1 MNATSPSSQGLVSPS
16 PVAPSPGANRRRT
29 RLLLLVVVPAL
40 ALLGIG
46 AIYMLGGRYVETD
59 NAYVK
64 ADKVPISTEVLGR
77 VAKVYVV
84 ENEQVKSGQ
93 LMFELDPESFQ
104 VAVAK
109 AEAELAKVRTDL
121 VALQTSYRGQ
131 QAEIDVARTRH
142 AYALKEEHRQADLVA
157 KHFTSTANYDD
168 ARQLTIQTA
177 QQQVALEE
185 GLKKIEASLN
195 GDVNLPVEQQ
205 PAYQEAAAG
214 LAKAKLDLART
225 KIYAP
230 ANGIA
235 SQLPKPGQYSLV
247 GMTAMMLVETD
258 SPWIEANF
266 TETELTHV
274 QPGQRVDISVDSY
287 PDARWHGVVQSLSP
301 ATGSEFSV
309 IPAQNATGNWVKIAQ
324 RVAVR
329 IKLDEV
335 TDQPVLRAGLSAIAE
350 IDTGHKRSL
359 LGWSF

>member
-1 MNATSPSSQGLVSPS
+1 
-16 PVAPSPGANRRRT
+16 
-29 RLLLLVVVPAL
+29 
-40 ALLGIG
+40 
-46 AIYMLGGRYVETD
+46 VETD

-77 VAKVYVV
+77 VAKVFV
-84 ENEQVKSGQ
+84 EENQQVLAGQ
-93 LMFELDPESFQ
+93 PLFELDQESFR

-131 QAEIDVARTRH
+131 QAEIAVARTRH
-142 AYALKEEHRQADLVA
+142 AYALKEEHRQADLVTR
-157 KHFTSTANYDD
+157 HFTSTANYDD

-185 GLKKIEASLN
+185 GLKKIEASLS
-195 GDVNLPVEQQ
+195 GDVNLPVDQQ
-205 PAYQEAAAG
+205 PAYQEAAAE
-214 LAKAKLDLART
+214 LAKARLDLART
-225 KIYAP
+225 TIYAP

-235 SQLPKPGQYSLV
+235 SQLPKPGQYNLV

-258 SPWIEANF
+258 TPWVEANF

-274 QPGQRVDISVDSY
+274 QPGQKVDISVDTY
-287 PDARWHGVVQSLSP
+287 PDAHWTGVVESLSP

-329 IKLDEV
+329 IKLDSGADLP
-335 TDQPVLRAGLSAIAE
+335 TLRAGLSATAE
-350 IDTGHKRSL
+350 IDTGHQRTLPGLS
-359 LGWSF
+359 GRG

>member
-1 MNATSPSSQGLVSPS
+1 MTHDSPSSPR
-16 PVAPSPGANRRRT
+16 PAANRRRT

-40 ALLGIG
+40 VLLGAG
-46 AIYMLGGRYVETD
+46 AIYLQGGRYVETD

-77 VAKVYVV
+77 VAKVFVD
-84 ENEQVKSGQ
+84 ENQQVKAGQ
-93 LMFELDPESFQ
+93 PLFELDPESFR
-104 VAVAK
+104 VAVTK

-131 QAEIDVARTRH
+131 QAEIAVARTRH
-142 AYALKEEHRQADLVA
+142 AYAVKEEHRQADLVA

-185 GLKKIEASLN
+185 GLKKIEASLS

-205 PAYQEAAAG
+205 PAYREAAAG
-214 LAKAKLDLART
+214 LAKARLDLART
-225 KIYAP
+225 TVYAP
-230 ANGIA
+230 ANGVA
-235 SQLPKPGQYSLV
+235 SQLPKPGQYMIA

-258 SPWIEANF
+258 TPWVEANF

-274 QPGQRVDISVDSY
+274 QPGQRVDISVDTY
-287 PDARWHGVVQSLSP
+287 PDAHWTGVVESLSP

-329 IKLDEV
+329 IKLD
-335 TDQPVLRAGLSAIAE
+335 TGADLPTLRAGLSAIAE
-350 IDTGHKRSL
+350 IDTGHQRSL
-359 LGWSF
+359 PGWSSRG

>member
-1 MNATSPSSQGLVSPS
+1 MTTDSPSSPR
-16 PVAPSPGANRRRT
+16 PKMNRRRT

-40 ALLGIG
+40 ALLGVG
-46 AIYMLGGRYVETD
+46 AVYLQGGRYIETD

-77 VAKVYVV
+77 VAKVFVD
-84 ENEQVKSGQ
+84 ENQQVKAGQ
-93 LMFELDPESFQ
+93 PIFELDPESFQ
-104 VAVAK
+104 VAVTK
-109 AEAELAKVRTDL
+109 AEAELAKARTDL

-131 QAEIDVARTRH
+131 QAEIAVARTRN
-142 AYALKEEHRQADLVA
+142 AYALKEERRQADLVA

-185 GLKKIEASLN
+185 GLKKIEASLS

-205 PAYQEAAAG
+205 PAYREAAAV

-225 KIYAP
+225 TIYAP

-235 SQLPKPGQYSLV
+235 SQLPKPGQYMLV

-258 SPWIEANF
+258 SPWVEANF

-274 QPGQRVDISVDSY
+274 QPGQTVDISVDTY
-287 PDARWHGVVQSLSP
+287 PDAHWSGVVESLSP

-329 IKLDEV
+329 IRLQEGA
-335 TDQPVLRAGLSAIAE
+335 DQPLLRAGLSAIAE

-359 LGWSF
+359 LGWSFRG

>member
-1 MNATSPSSQGLVSPS
+1 MTHDSPSSPR
-16 PVAPSPGANRRRT
+16 PAANRRRT

-40 ALLGIG
+40 VLLGAG
-46 AIYMLGGRYVETD
+46 AIYLQGGRYVETD

-77 VAKVYVV
+77 VAKVFVD
-84 ENEQVKSGQ
+84 ENQQVKAGQ
-93 LMFELDPESFQ
+93 PLFELDPESFR
-104 VAVAK
+104 VAVTK

-131 QAEIDVARTRH
+131 QAEIAVARTRH
-142 AYALKEEHRQADLVA
+142 AYAVKEEHRQADLVA

-185 GLKKIEASLN
+185 GLKKIEASLS

-205 PAYQEAAAG
+205 PAYREAAAG

-225 KIYAP
+225 TVYAP
-230 ANGIA
+230 ANGVA
-235 SQLPKPGQYSLV
+235 SQLPKPGQYMIA

-258 SPWIEANF
+258 TPWVEANF

-274 QPGQRVDISVDSY
+274 QPGQRVDISVDTY
-287 PDARWHGVVQSLSP
+287 PDAHWTGVVESLSP

-329 IKLDEV
+329 IKLEDGADLP
-335 TDQPVLRAGLSAIAE
+335 TLRAGLSATAE
-350 IDTGHKRSL
+350 IDTGHQRTLPGLS
-359 LGWSF
+359 GRG

>member
-1 MNATSPSSQGLVSPS
+1 MTTEPTST
-16 PVAPSPGANRRRT
+16 PVVAFDRRRT
-29 RLLLLVVVPAL
+29 RRLLLVVVPLVAL
-40 ALLGIG
+40 FGCGIL
-46 AIYMLGGRYVETD
+46 YMLGGRYVETD

-77 VAKVYVV
+77 VAKVMVK
-84 ENEQVKSGQ
+84 ENAQVRAGD
-93 LMFELDPESFQ
+93 LMFELDPASFQ
-104 VAVAK
+104 LAVGK

-131 QAEIDVARTRH
+131 QAEIAVARTRH
-142 AYALKEEHRQADLVA
+142 QYALKEERRQADLVA

-177 QQQVALEE
+177 QQQLALEE
-185 GLKKIEASLN
+185 GLKQIEASLN
-195 GDVNLPVEQQ
+195 GDVNLPVSQQ
-205 PAYQEAAAG
+205 PAYMEAAAE

-230 ANGIA
+230 VNGIV

-258 SPWIEANF
+258 APWIEANF
-266 TETELTHV
+266 TETDLTHV
-274 QPGQRVDISVDSY
+274 KPGQQVSISVDTY
-287 PDARWHGVVQSLSP
+287 PDAHWTGVVESLSP

-309 IPAQNATGNWVKIAQ
+309 IPAQNATGNWVKITQ

-329 IKLDEV
+329 IRLDDASAE
-335 TDQPVLRAGLSAIAE
+335 PVLRAGLSAVAE
-350 IDTGHKRSL
+350 IDTAQQRSL
-359 LGWSF
+359 LGWSL

>member
-1 MNATSPSSQGLVSPS
+1 MTTDSPSSRP
-16 PVAPSPGANRRRT
+16 AANRRRT
-29 RLLLLVVVPAL
+29 RVLLLVVVPAL
-40 ALLGIG
+40 ALLGVG
-46 AIYMLGGRYVETD
+46 AVYLQGGRYIETD

-77 VAKVYVV
+77 VAKVFVA
-84 ENEQVKSGQ
+84 ENQQVKAGQ
-93 LMFELDPESFQ
+93 PIFELDPESFQ
-104 VAVAK
+104 VAVTK
-109 AEAELAKVRTDL
+109 AEAELAKARTDL

-131 QAEIDVARTRH
+131 QAEIAVARTRN
-142 AYALKEEHRQADLVA
+142 AYALKEERRQADLVA

-185 GLKKIEASLN
+185 GLKKIEASLS

-205 PAYQEAAAG
+205 PAYREAAAV

-225 KIYAP
+225 TIYAP

-235 SQLPKPGQYSLV
+235 SQLPKPGQYMLV

-258 SPWIEANF
+258 SPWVEANF

-274 QPGQRVDISVDSY
+274 QPGQRVDISVDTY
-287 PDARWHGVVQSLSP
+287 PDAHWTGVVESLSP

-329 IKLDEV
+329 IRLQEG
-335 TDQPVLRAGLSAIAE
+335 TDQPLLRAGLSAIAE

-359 LGWSF
+359 LGWSFRG

>member
-1 MNATSPSSQGLVSPS
+1 MTHDSPSSPR
-16 PVAPSPGANRRRT
+16 PAANRRRT

-40 ALLGIG
+40 VLLGAG
-46 AIYMLGGRYVETD
+46 AIYLQGGRYVETD

-77 VAKVYVV
+77 VAKVFVD
-84 ENEQVKSGQ
+84 ENQQVKAGQ
-93 LMFELDPESFQ
+93 PLFELDPESFR
-104 VAVAK
+104 VAVTK

-131 QAEIDVARTRH
+131 QAEIAVARTRH
-142 AYALKEEHRQADLVA
+142 AYAVKEEHRQADLVA

-185 GLKKIEASLN
+185 GLKKIEASLS

-205 PAYQEAAAG
+205 PAYREAAAG
-214 LAKAKLDLART
+214 LAKARLDLART
-225 KIYAP
+225 TVYAP
-230 ANGIA
+230 ANGVA
-235 SQLPKPGQYSLV
+235 SQLPKPGQYMMA

-258 SPWIEANF
+258 TPWVEANF

-274 QPGQRVDISVDSY
+274 QPGQRVDISVDTY
-287 PDARWHGVVQSLSP
+287 PDAHWTGVVESLSP

-329 IKLDEV
+329 IKLDTGAELP
-335 TDQPVLRAGLSAIAE
+335 TLRAGLSAIAE
-350 IDTGHKRSL
+350 IDTGHQRSL
-359 LGWSF
+359 PGWSSRG

>member
-1 MNATSPSSQGLVSPS
+1 MTHDSPSSPR
-16 PVAPSPGANRRRT
+16 PAANRRRT

-40 ALLGIG
+40 VLFGAG
-46 AIYMLGGRYVETD
+46 AIYLQGGRYVETD

-77 VAKVYVV
+77 VAKVFVD
-84 ENEQVKSGQ
+84 ENQQVKAGQ
-93 LMFELDPESFQ
+93 PLFELDPESFR
-104 VAVAK
+104 VAVTK

-131 QAEIDVARTRH
+131 QAEIAVARTRH
-142 AYALKEEHRQADLVA
+142 AYAVKEEHRQADLVA

-185 GLKKIEASLN
+185 GLKKIEASLS

-205 PAYQEAAAG
+205 PAYREAAAG
-214 LAKAKLDLART
+214 LAKARLDLART
-225 KIYAP
+225 TVYAP
-230 ANGIA
+230 ANGVA
-235 SQLPKPGQYSLV
+235 SQLPKPGQYMIA

-258 SPWIEANF
+258 TPWVEANF

-274 QPGQRVDISVDSY
+274 QPGQRVDISVDTY
-287 PDARWHGVVQSLSP
+287 PDAHWTGVVESLSP

-329 IKLDEV
+329 IKLD
-335 TDQPVLRAGLSAIAE
+335 TGADLPTLRAGLSAIAE
-350 IDTGHKRSL
+350 IDTGHQRSL
-359 LGWSF
+359 PGWSSRG

>member
-1 MNATSPSSQGLVSPS
+1 MTTDSPSSRP
-16 PVAPSPGANRRRT
+16 AADRRRT

-40 ALLGIG
+40 ALLGVG
-46 AIYMLGGRYVETD
+46 AVYLQGGRYIETD

-77 VAKVYVV
+77 VAKVFVD
-84 ENEQVKSGQ
+84 ENQQVKAGQ
-93 LMFELDPESFQ
+93 PIFELDPESFQ
-104 VAVAK
+104 VAVTK
-109 AEAELAKVRTDL
+109 AEAELAKARTDL

-131 QAEIDVARTRH
+131 QAEIAVARTRN
-142 AYALKEEHRQADLVA
+142 AYALKEERRQADLVA

-185 GLKKIEASLN
+185 GLKKIEASLS

-205 PAYQEAAAG
+205 PAYREAAAV

-225 KIYAP
+225 TIYAP

-235 SQLPKPGQYSLV
+235 SQLPKPGQYMLV

-258 SPWIEANF
+258 NPWVEANF

-274 QPGQRVDISVDSY
+274 QPGQRVDISVDTY
-287 PDARWHGVVQSLSP
+287 PDAHWTGVVESLSP

-329 IKLDEV
+329 IRLQEGA
-335 TDQPVLRAGLSAIAE
+335 DQPLLRAGLSAIAE

-359 LGWSF
+359 LGWSFRG

>member
-1 MNATSPSSQGLVSPS
+1 MTHDSPSSSRP
-16 PVAPSPGANRRRT
+16 AANRRRT

-40 ALLGIG
+40 VLLGAG
-46 AIYMLGGRYVETD
+46 AIYLQGGRYVETD

-77 VAKVYVV
+77 VAKVFVD
-84 ENEQVKSGQ
+84 ENQQVKAGQ
-93 LMFELDPESFQ
+93 PLFELDPESFR

-131 QAEIDVARTRH
+131 QAEIAVARTRH
-142 AYALKEEHRQADLVA
+142 AYAGKEEHRQADLVTR
-157 KHFTSTANYDD
+157 HFTSTANYDD

-185 GLKKIEASLN
+185 GLKKIEASLS
-195 GDVNLPVEQQ
+195 GDVNLPVERQ
-205 PAYQEAAAG
+205 PAYREAAAG
-214 LAKAKLDLART
+214 LAKARLDLART
-225 KIYAP
+225 TVYAP
-230 ANGIA
+230 ANGVA
-235 SQLPKPGQYSLV
+235 SQLPKPGQYMIA

-258 SPWIEANF
+258 TPWVEANF

-274 QPGQRVDISVDSY
+274 QPGQRVDISVDTY
-287 PDARWHGVVQSLSP
+287 PDAHWTGVVESLSP

-329 IKLDEV
+329 IKLD
-335 TDQPVLRAGLSAIAE
+335 TGADLPTLRAGLSAIAE
-350 IDTGHKRSL
+350 IDTGHQRSL
-359 LGWSF
+359 PGWSSRG

>member
-1 MNATSPSSQGLVSPS
+1 MTTDSPSSRP
-16 PVAPSPGANRRRT
+16 AADRRRT

-40 ALLGIG
+40 ALLGVG
-46 AIYMLGGRYVETD
+46 AVYLQGGRYIETD

-77 VAKVYVV
+77 VAKVFVD
-84 ENEQVKSGQ
+84 ENQQVKAGQ
-93 LMFELDPESFQ
+93 PIFELDPESFQ
-104 VAVAK
+104 VAVTK
-109 AEAELAKVRTDL
+109 AEAELAKARTDL

-131 QAEIDVARTRH
+131 QAEIAVARTRN
-142 AYALKEEHRQADLVA
+142 AYALKEERRQADLVA

-185 GLKKIEASLN
+185 GLKKIEASLS

-205 PAYQEAAAG
+205 PAYREAAAV

-225 KIYAP
+225 TIYAP

-235 SQLPKPGQYSLV
+235 SQLPKPGQYMLV

-258 SPWIEANF
+258 SPWVEANF

-274 QPGQRVDISVDSY
+274 QPGQTVDISVDTY
-287 PDARWHGVVQSLSP
+287 PDAHWTGVVESLSP

-329 IKLDEV
+329 IRLQEGA
-335 TDQPVLRAGLSAIAE
+335 DQPLLRAGLSAIAE

-359 LGWSF
+359 LGWSFRG

>member
-1 MNATSPSSQGLVSPS
+1 MTTDSPSSRP
-16 PVAPSPGANRRRT
+16 AADRRRT

-40 ALLGIG
+40 ALLGVG
-46 AIYMLGGRYVETD
+46 AVYLQGGRYIETD

-77 VAKVYVV
+77 VAKVFVD
-84 ENEQVKSGQ
+84 ENQQVKAGQ
-93 LMFELDPESFQ
+93 PIFELDPESFQ
-104 VAVAK
+104 VAVTK
-109 AEAELAKVRTDL
+109 AEAELAKARTDL

-131 QAEIDVARTRH
+131 QAEIAVARTRN
-142 AYALKEEHRQADLVA
+142 AYALKEERRQADLVA

-185 GLKKIEASLN
+185 GLKKIEASLS

-205 PAYQEAAAG
+205 PAYREAAAV

-225 KIYAP
+225 TIYAP

-235 SQLPKPGQYSLV
+235 SQLPKPGQYMLV

-258 SPWIEANF
+258 SPWVEANF

-274 QPGQRVDISVDSY
+274 QPGQRVDISVDTY
-287 PDARWHGVVQSLSP
+287 PDAHWSGVVESLSP

-329 IKLDEV
+329 IRLQEGA
-335 TDQPVLRAGLSAIAE
+335 DQPLLRAGLSAIAE

-359 LGWSF
+359 LGWSFRG

>member
-1 MNATSPSSQGLVSPS
+1 MTTDSPSSRP
-16 PVAPSPGANRRRT
+16 AADRRRT

-40 ALLGIG
+40 ALLGVG
-46 AIYMLGGRYVETD
+46 AVYLQGGRYIETD

-77 VAKVYVV
+77 VAKVFVD
-84 ENEQVKSGQ
+84 ENQQVKAGQ
-93 LMFELDPESFQ
+93 PIFELDPESFQ
-104 VAVAK
+104 VAVTK
-109 AEAELAKVRTDL
+109 AEAELAKARTDL

-131 QAEIDVARTRH
+131 QAEIAVARTRN
-142 AYALKEEHRQADLVA
+142 AYALKEERRQADLVA

-185 GLKKIEASLN
+185 GLKKIEASLS

-205 PAYQEAAAG
+205 PAYREAAAV

-225 KIYAP
+225 TIYAP

-235 SQLPKPGQYSLV
+235 SQLPKPGQYMLV

-258 SPWIEANF
+258 SPWVEANF

-274 QPGQRVDISVDSY
+274 QPGQTVDISVDTY
-287 PDARWHGVVQSLSP
+287 PDAHWSGVVESLSP

-329 IKLDEV
+329 IRLQEG
-335 TDQPVLRAGLSAIAE
+335 TDQPLLRAGLSAIAE

-359 LGWSF
+359 LGWSFRG

>member
-1 MNATSPSSQGLVSPS
+1 MTHDSPSSPR
-16 PVAPSPGANRRRT
+16 PAANRRRT
-29 RLLLLVVVPAL
+29 RLLLLVVVPTL
-40 ALLGIG
+40 VLLGAG
-46 AIYMLGGRYVETD
+46 AIYLQGGRYVETD

-77 VAKVYVV
+77 VAKVFVD
-84 ENEQVKSGQ
+84 ENQQVKAGQ
-93 LMFELDPESFQ
+93 PLFELDPESFR
-104 VAVAK
+104 VAVTK

-131 QAEIDVARTRH
+131 QAEIAVARTRH
-142 AYALKEEHRQADLVA
+142 AYAVKEEHRQADLVA

-185 GLKKIEASLN
+185 GLKKIEASLS

-205 PAYQEAAAG
+205 PAYREAAAG
-214 LAKAKLDLART
+214 LAKARLDLARST
-225 KIYAP
+225 VYAP
-230 ANGIA
+230 ANGVA
-235 SQLPKPGQYSLV
+235 SQLPKPGQYMIA

-258 SPWIEANF
+258 TPWVEANF

-274 QPGQRVDISVDSY
+274 QPGQRVDISVDTY
-287 PDARWHGVVQSLSP
+287 PDAHWTGVVESLSP

-329 IKLDEV
+329 IKLD
-335 TDQPVLRAGLSAIAE
+335 TGADLPTLRAGLSAIAE
-350 IDTGHKRSL
+350 IDTGHQRSL
-359 LGWSF
+359 PGWSSRG

>member
-1 MNATSPSSQGLVSPS
+1 M
-16 PVAPSPGANRRRT
+16 
-29 RLLLLVVVPAL
+29 
-40 ALLGIG
+40 
-46 AIYMLGGRYVETD
+46 
-59 NAYVK
+59 
-64 ADKVPISTEVLGR
+64 
-77 VAKVYVV
+77 AKVFV
-84 ENEQVKSGQ
+84 EENQQVRAGQ
-93 LMFELDPESFQ
+93 PLFELDQESFR

-131 QAEIDVARTRH
+131 QAEIAVARTRH
-142 AYALKEEHRQADLVA
+142 AYALKEERRQADLVTR
-157 KHFTSTANYDD
+157 HFTSTANYDD

-185 GLKKIEASLN
+185 GLKKIEASLS

-205 PAYQEAAAG
+205 PAYQEAAAE
-214 LAKAKLDLART
+214 LAKARLDLART
-225 KIYAP
+225 TIYAP

-235 SQLPKPGQYSLV
+235 SQLPKPGQYNLV

-258 SPWIEANF
+258 TPWVEANF

-274 QPGQRVDISVDSY
+274 QPGQKVDISVDTY
-287 PDARWHGVVQSLSP
+287 PDAHWTGVVESLSP

-329 IKLDEV
+329 IKLDSGADLP
-335 TDQPVLRAGLSAIAE
+335 TLRAGLSATAE
-350 IDTGHKRSL
+350 IDTGHQRTLPGLS
-359 LGWSF
+359 GRG

>member
-1 MNATSPSSQGLVSPS
+1 MTTEPTST
-16 PVAPSPGANRRRT
+16 PVAAFDRRRT
-29 RLLLLVVVPAL
+29 RRLLLVVVPLVAL
-40 ALLGIG
+40 FGCGIL
-46 AIYMLGGRYVETD
+46 YMLGGRYVETD

-77 VAKVYVV
+77 VAKVMVK
-84 ENEQVKSGQ
+84 ENAQVRAGD
-93 LMFELDPESFQ
+93 LMFELDPASFQ
-104 VAVAK
+104 LAVGK

-131 QAEIDVARTRH
+131 QAEIAVARTRH
-142 AYALKEEHRQADLVA
+142 QYALKEERRQADLVA

-177 QQQVALEE
+177 QQQLALEE
-185 GLKKIEASLN
+185 GLKQIEASLN
-195 GDVNLPVEQQ
+195 GDVNLPVSQQ
-205 PAYQEAAAG
+205 PAYMEAAAE

-230 ANGIA
+230 VNGIV

-258 SPWIEANF
+258 APWIEANF
-266 TETELTHV
+266 TETDLTHV
-274 QPGQRVDISVDSY
+274 KPGQQVSISVDTY
-287 PDARWHGVVQSLSP
+287 PDAHWTGVVESLSP

-309 IPAQNATGNWVKIAQ
+309 IPAQNATGNWVKITQ

-329 IKLDEV
+329 IRLDDASAE
-335 TDQPVLRAGLSAIAE
+335 PVLRAGLSAVAE
-350 IDTGHKRSL
+350 IDTAQQRSL
-359 LGWSF
+359 LGWSL

>member
-1 MNATSPSSQGLVSPS
+1 MTTDSPSSRP
-16 PVAPSPGANRRRT
+16 AADRRRT

-40 ALLGIG
+40 ALLGVG
-46 AIYMLGGRYVETD
+46 AVYLQGGRYIETD

-77 VAKVYVV
+77 VAKVFVD
-84 ENEQVKSGQ
+84 ENQQVKAGQ
-93 LMFELDPESFQ
+93 PIFELDPESFQ
-104 VAVAK
+104 VAVTK
-109 AEAELAKVRTDL
+109 AEAELAKARTDL

-131 QAEIDVARTRH
+131 QAEIAVARTRN
-142 AYALKEEHRQADLVA
+142 AYALKEERRQADLVA

-185 GLKKIEASLN
+185 GLKKIEASLS

-205 PAYQEAAAG
+205 PAYREAAAG

-225 KIYAP
+225 TIYAP

-235 SQLPKPGQYSLV
+235 SQLPKPGQYMLV

-258 SPWIEANF
+258 SPWVEANF

-274 QPGQRVDISVDSY
+274 QPGQTVDISVDTY
-287 PDARWHGVVQSLSP
+287 PDAHWTGVVESLSP

-329 IKLDEV
+329 IRLQEGA
-335 TDQPVLRAGLSAIAE
+335 DQPLLRAGLSAIAE

-359 LGWSF
+359 LGWSFRG

>member
-1 MNATSPSSQGLVSPS
+1 MTTDSPSSRP
-16 PVAPSPGANRRRT
+16 AADRRRT

-40 ALLGIG
+40 ALLGVG
-46 AIYMLGGRYVETD
+46 AVYLQGGRYIETD

-77 VAKVYVV
+77 VAKVFVD
-84 ENEQVKSGQ
+84 ENQQVKAGQ
-93 LMFELDPESFQ
+93 PIFELDPESFQ
-104 VAVAK
+104 VAVTK
-109 AEAELAKVRTDL
+109 AEAELAKARTDL

-131 QAEIDVARTRH
+131 QAEIAVARTRN
-142 AYALKEEHRQADLVA
+142 AYALKEERRQADLVA

-185 GLKKIEASLN
+185 GLKKIEASLS

-205 PAYQEAAAG
+205 PAYREAAAV

-225 KIYAP
+225 TIYAP

-235 SQLPKPGQYSLV
+235 SQLPKPGQYMLV

-258 SPWIEANF
+258 SPWVEANF

-274 QPGQRVDISVDSY
+274 QPGQTVDISVDTY
-287 PDARWHGVVQSLSP
+287 PDAHWTGVVESLSP

-309 IPAQNATGNWVKIAQ
+309 IPAQKRHRQLGQDSPARRGADPAAGGSRSAAAARGPERHRRDRHRPQAQ
-324 RVAVR
+324 PAWLVIPRL
-329 IKLDEV
+329 I
-335 TDQPVLRAGLSAIAE
+335 
-350 IDTGHKRSL
+350 
-359 LGWSF
+359 

>member
-1 MNATSPSSQGLVSPS
+1 MTTDSPSSRPAVDL
-16 PVAPSPGANRRRT
+16 RRT

-40 ALLGIG
+40 ALLGVG
-46 AIYMLGGRYVETD
+46 AVYLQGGRYIETD

-77 VAKVYVV
+77 VAKVFVD
-84 ENEQVKSGQ
+84 ENQQVKAGQ
-93 LMFELDPESFQ
+93 PIFELDPESFQ
-104 VAVAK
+104 VAVTK
-109 AEAELAKVRTDL
+109 AEAELAKARTDL

-131 QAEIDVARTRH
+131 QAEIAVARTRN
-142 AYALKEEHRQADLVA
+142 AYALKEERRQADLVA

-185 GLKKIEASLN
+185 GLKKIEASLS

-205 PAYQEAAAG
+205 PAYREAAAV

-225 KIYAP
+225 TIYAP

-235 SQLPKPGQYSLV
+235 SQLPKPGQYMLV

-258 SPWIEANF
+258 SPWVEANF

-274 QPGQRVDISVDSY
+274 QPGQTVDISVDTY
-287 PDARWHGVVQSLSP
+287 PDAHWSGVVESLSP

-329 IKLDEV
+329 IRLQEGA
-335 TDQPVLRAGLSAIAE
+335 DQPLLRAGLSAIAE

-359 LGWSF
+359 LGWSFRG

>member
-1 MNATSPSSQGLVSPS
+1 MTTDSPSSRP
-16 PVAPSPGANRRRT
+16 AADRRRT

-40 ALLGIG
+40 ALLGVG
-46 AIYMLGGRYVETD
+46 AVYLQGGRYIETD

-77 VAKVYVV
+77 VAKVFVD
-84 ENEQVKSGQ
+84 ENQQVKAGQ
-93 LMFELDPESFQ
+93 PIFELDPESFQ
-104 VAVAK
+104 VAVTK
-109 AEAELAKVRTDL
+109 AEAELAKARTDL

-131 QAEIDVARTRH
+131 QAEIAVARTRN
-142 AYALKEEHRQADLVA
+142 AYALKEERRQADLVA

-185 GLKKIEASLN
+185 GLKKIEASLS

-205 PAYQEAAAG
+205 PAYREAAAV
-214 LAKAKLDLART
+214 LDKAKLDLART
-225 KIYAP
+225 TIYAP

-235 SQLPKPGQYSLV
+235 SQLPKPGQYMLV

-258 SPWIEANF
+258 SPWVEANF

-274 QPGQRVDISVDSY
+274 QPGQRVDISVDTY
-287 PDARWHGVVQSLSP
+287 PDAHWTGVVESLSP

-329 IKLDEV
+329 IRLQEGA
-335 TDQPVLRAGLSAIAE
+335 DQPLLRAGLSAIAE

-359 LGWSF
+359 LGWSFRG

>member
-1 MNATSPSSQGLVSPS
+1 MTHDSPSSPR
-16 PVAPSPGANRRRT
+16 PAANRRRT

-40 ALLGIG
+40 VLLGAG
-46 AIYMLGGRYVETD
+46 AIYLQGGRYVETD

-77 VAKVYVV
+77 VAKVFVD
-84 ENEQVKSGQ
+84 ENQQVKAGQ
-93 LMFELDPESFQ
+93 PLFELDPESFR
-104 VAVAK
+104 VAVTK

-131 QAEIDVARTRH
+131 QAEIAVARTRH
-142 AYALKEEHRQADLVA
+142 AYAVKEEHRQADLVG

-185 GLKKIEASLN
+185 GLKKIEASLS

-205 PAYQEAAAG
+205 PAYREAAAG
-214 LAKAKLDLART
+214 LAKARLDLART
-225 KIYAP
+225 TVYAP
-230 ANGIA
+230 ANGVA
-235 SQLPKPGQYSLV
+235 SQLPKPGQYMIA

-258 SPWIEANF
+258 TPWVEANF

-274 QPGQRVDISVDSY
+274 QPGQRVDISVDTY
-287 PDARWHGVVQSLSP
+287 PDAHWTGVVESLSP

-329 IKLDEV
+329 IKLD
-335 TDQPVLRAGLSAIAE
+335 TGADLPTLRAGLSAIAE
-350 IDTGHKRSL
+350 IDTGHQRSL
-359 LGWSF
+359 PGWSSRG

>member
-1 MNATSPSSQGLVSPS
+1 MTTDSPSSRP
-16 PVAPSPGANRRRT
+16 AANRRRT
-29 RLLLLVVVPAL
+29 RVLLLVVVPAL
-40 ALLGIG
+40 ALLGVG
-46 AIYMLGGRYVETD
+46 AVYLQGGRYIETD

-77 VAKVYVV
+77 VAKVFVD
-84 ENEQVKSGQ
+84 ENQQVKAGQ
-93 LMFELDPESFQ
+93 PIFELDPESFQ
-104 VAVAK
+104 VAVTK
-109 AEAELAKVRTDL
+109 AEAELAKARTDL

-131 QAEIDVARTRH
+131 QAEIAVARTRN
-142 AYALKEEHRQADLVA
+142 AYALKEERRQADLVA

-185 GLKKIEASLN
+185 GLKKIEASLS

-205 PAYQEAAAG
+205 PAYREAAAV

-225 KIYAP
+225 TIYAP

-235 SQLPKPGQYSLV
+235 SQLPKPGQYMLV

-258 SPWIEANF
+258 SPWVEANF

-274 QPGQRVDISVDSY
+274 QPGQTVDISVDTY
-287 PDARWHGVVQSLSP
+287 PDAHWSGVVESLSP

-329 IKLDEV
+329 IRLQEGA
-335 TDQPVLRAGLSAIAE
+335 DQPLLRAGLSAIAE

-359 LGWSF
+359 LGWSFRG

>member
-1 MNATSPSSQGLVSPS
+1 MTTDSPSSSRP
-16 PVAPSPGANRRRT
+16 AANRRRT

-40 ALLGIG
+40 VLLGAG
-46 AIYMLGGRYVETD
+46 AIYLQGGRYVETD

-77 VAKVYVV
+77 VAKVFVD
-84 ENEQVKSGQ
+84 ENQQVKAGQ
-93 LMFELDPESFQ
+93 PLFELDPESFR
-104 VAVAK
+104 VAVTK

-131 QAEIDVARTRH
+131 QAEIAVARTRH
-142 AYALKEEHRQADLVA
+142 AYAVKEEHRQADLVA

-185 GLKKIEASLN
+185 GLKKIEASLS

-205 PAYQEAAAG
+205 PAYREAAAG
-214 LAKAKLDLART
+214 LAKARLDLART
-225 KIYAP
+225 TIYAP
-230 ANGIA
+230 ANGIV
-235 SQLPKPGQYSLV
+235 SQLPKPGQYNLV

-258 SPWIEANF
+258 TPWVEANF

-274 QPGQRVDISVDSY
+274 QPGQKVDISVDTY
-287 PDARWHGVVQSLSP
+287 PDAHWTGVVESLSP

-329 IKLDEV
+329 IKLDSGADLP
-335 TDQPVLRAGLSAIAE
+335 TLRAGLSATAE
-350 IDTGHKRSL
+350 IDTGHQRTLPGLS
-359 LGWSF
+359 GRG

>member
-1 MNATSPSSQGLVSPS
+1 MNAKSPTTQ
-16 PVAPSPGANRRRT
+16 VAVNNRRRT
-29 RLLLLVVVPAL
+29 RVLLLVVVPVL
-40 ALLGIG
+40 ALLGVG
-46 AIYMLGGRYVETD
+46 AVYLQGGRYVETD

-77 VAKVYVV
+77 VAKVFVG
-84 ENEQVKSGQ
+84 ENAQVKAGQ
-93 LMFELDPESFQ
+93 PMFELDPEAFQ
-104 VAVAK
+104 VAVTK

-131 QAEIDVARTRH
+131 QAEIDVASTRH
-142 AYALKEEHRQADLVA
+142 AYALKEERRQADLVA

-185 GLKKIEASLN
+185 GLKKIEASLS

-205 PAYQEAAAG
+205 PSYREAAAE

-225 KIYAP
+225 TIYAP

-258 SPWIEANF
+258 RPWVEANF

-274 QPGQRVDISVDSY
+274 QPGQRVDISVDTY
-287 PDARWHGVVQSLSP
+287 PDAHWTGVVESLSP

-329 IKLDEV
+329 IRLQEM
-335 TDQPVLRAGLSAIAE
+335 TSQPTLRAGLSATAE
-350 IDTGHKRSL
+350 IDTGHQRSL
-359 LGWSF
+359 LGWTL

>member
-1 MNATSPSSQGLVSPS
+1 MADTYDS
-16 PVAPSPGANRRRT
+16 
-29 RLLLLVVVPAL
+29 
-40 ALLGIG
+40 LLGVNRTTS
-46 AIYMLGGRYVETD
+46 AQT
-59 NAYVK
+59 
-64 ADKVPISTEVLGR
+64 STVNTSTQ
-77 VAKVYVV
+77 K
-84 ENEQVKSGQ
+84 K
-93 LMFELDPESFQ
+93 ELDQESFR

-131 QAEIDVARTRH
+131 QAEIAVARTRH
-142 AYALKEEHRQADLVA
+142 AYALKEERRQADLVTR
-157 KHFTSTANYDD
+157 HFTSTANYDD

-185 GLKKIEASLN
+185 GLKKIEASLS

-205 PAYQEAAAG
+205 PAYQEAAAE
-214 LAKAKLDLART
+214 LAKARLDLART
-225 KIYAP
+225 TIYAP

-258 SPWIEANF
+258 TPWVEANF

-274 QPGQRVDISVDSY
+274 QPGQKVDISVDTY
-287 PDARWHGVVQSLSP
+287 PDAHWTGVVESLSP

-329 IKLDEV
+329 IKLEDGADLP
-335 TDQPVLRAGLSAIAE
+335 TLRAGLSATAE
-350 IDTGHKRSL
+350 IDTGHQRTLPGLS
-359 LGWSF
+359 GRG

>member
-1 MNATSPSSQGLVSPS
+1 MTHPLPLV
-16 PVAPSPGANRRRT
+16 
-29 RLLLLVVVPAL
+29 
-40 ALLGIG
+40 LLGAG
-46 AIYMLGGRYVETD
+46 AIYLQGGRYVETD

-77 VAKVYVV
+77 VAKVFVD
-84 ENEQVKSGQ
+84 ENQQVKAGQ
-93 LMFELDPESFQ
+93 PLFELDPESFR
-104 VAVAK
+104 VAVTK

-131 QAEIDVARTRH
+131 QAEIAVARTRH
-142 AYALKEEHRQADLVA
+142 AYAVKEEHRQADLVA

-185 GLKKIEASLN
+185 GLKKIEASLS

-205 PAYQEAAAG
+205 PAYREAAAG
-214 LAKAKLDLART
+214 LAKARLDLARST
-225 KIYAP
+225 VYAP
-230 ANGIA
+230 ANGVA
-235 SQLPKPGQYSLV
+235 SQLPKPGQYMIA

-258 SPWIEANF
+258 TPWVEANF

-274 QPGQRVDISVDSY
+274 QPGQRVDISVDTY
-287 PDARWHGVVQSLSP
+287 PDAHWTGVVESLSP

-329 IKLDEV
+329 IKLD
-335 TDQPVLRAGLSAIAE
+335 TGADLPTLRAGLSAIAE
-350 IDTGHKRSL
+350 IDTGHQRSL
-359 LGWSF
+359 PGWSSRG

>member
-1 MNATSPSSQGLVSPS
+1 MTTDSPSSRP
-16 PVAPSPGANRRRT
+16 AADRRRT

-40 ALLGIG
+40 ALLGVG
-46 AIYMLGGRYVETD
+46 AVYLQGGRYIETD

-77 VAKVYVV
+77 VAKVFVD
-84 ENEQVKSGQ
+84 ENQQVKAGQ
-93 LMFELDPESFQ
+93 PIFELDPESFQ
-104 VAVAK
+104 VAVTK
-109 AEAELAKVRTDL
+109 AEAELAKARTDL

-131 QAEIDVARTRH
+131 QAEIAVARTRN
-142 AYALKEEHRQADLVA
+142 AYALKEERRQADLVA

-185 GLKKIEASLN
+185 GLKKIEASLS

-205 PAYQEAAAG
+205 PAYREAAAV

-225 KIYAP
+225 TIYAP

-235 SQLPKPGQYSLV
+235 SQLPKPGQYMLV

-258 SPWIEANF
+258 SPWVEANF

-274 QPGQRVDISVDSY
+274 QPGQTVDISVDTY
-287 PDARWHGVVQSLSP
+287 PDAHWTGVVESLSP

-329 IKLDEV
+329 IRLQEG
-335 TDQPVLRAGLSAIAE
+335 TDQPLLRAGLSAIAE

-359 LGWSF
+359 LGWSFRG

>member
-1 MNATSPSSQGLVSPS
+1 MTTDSPSSSRP
-16 PVAPSPGANRRRT
+16 AANRRRT

-40 ALLGIG
+40 ALIG
-46 AIYMLGGRYVETD
+46 AGVIYLQGGRYVETD

-77 VAKVYVV
+77 VAKVYVN
-84 ENEQVKSGQ
+84 ENEQVKAGQ
-93 LMFELDPESFQ
+93 PLFELDPETFQ
-104 VAVAK
+104 VAVTK

-131 QAEIDVARTRH
+131 QAEIAVARTRH
-142 AYALKEEHRQADLVA
+142 AYALKEERRQADLVTR
-157 KHFTSTANYDD
+157 HFTSTANYDD

-185 GLKKIEASLN
+185 GLKKIEASLS

-205 PAYQEAAAG
+205 PAYQEAAAE
-214 LAKAKLDLART
+214 LAKARLDLART
-225 KIYAP
+225 TIYAP

-258 SPWIEANF
+258 TPWVEANF

-274 QPGQRVDISVDSY
+274 QPGQKVDISVDTY
-287 PDARWHGVVQSLSP
+287 PDAHWTGVVESLSP

-329 IKLDEV
+329 IKLDSGA
-335 TDQPVLRAGLSAIAE
+335 DQPTLRAGLSATAE
-350 IDTGHKRSL
+350 IDTGHQRTLPGLS
-359 LGWSF
+359 GRG

>member
-1 MNATSPSSQGLVSPS
+1 MNAESSPPQT
-16 PVAPSPGANRRRT
+16 PVTNRRRT

-77 VAKVYVV
+77 VAKVFV
-84 ENEQVKSGQ
+84 EENQQVRAGQ
-93 LMFELDPESFQ
+93 PLFELDQESFR

-131 QAEIDVARTRH
+131 QAEIAVARTRH
-142 AYALKEEHRQADLVA
+142 AYALKEERRQADLVTR
-157 KHFTSTANYDD
+157 HFTSTANYDD

-185 GLKKIEASLN
+185 GLKKIEASLS

-205 PAYQEAAAG
+205 PAYQEAAAE
-214 LAKAKLDLART
+214 LAKARLDLART
-225 KIYAP
+225 TIYAP

-258 SPWIEANF
+258 TPWVEANF

-274 QPGQRVDISVDSY
+274 QPGQKVDISVDSY
-287 PDARWHGVVQSLSP
+287 PDAHWTGVVESLSP

-329 IKLDEV
+329 IKLDSGADMP
-335 TDQPVLRAGLSAIAE
+335 TLRAGLSATAE
-350 IDTGHKRSL
+350 IDTGHQRTLPGLS
-359 LGWSF
+359 GQG

>member
-1 MNATSPSSQGLVSPS
+1 MTTDSPSSPR
-16 PVAPSPGANRRRT
+16 PRMNRRRI

-40 ALLGIG
+40 VLLGAG
-46 AIYMLGGRYVETD
+46 AIYLQGGRYVETD

-77 VAKVYVV
+77 VAKVFVD
-84 ENEQVKSGQ
+84 ENQQVKAGEP
-93 LMFELDPESFQ
+93 LFELDPESFR

-121 VALQTSYRGQ
+121 VAQQTSYRAQ
-131 QAEIDVARTRH
+131 QAEIAVASTRH
-142 AYALKEEHRQADLVA
+142 AYALKEERRQADLVA
-157 KHFTSTANYDD
+157 RHFTSTANYDD

-185 GLKKIEASLN
+185 GLKQIEASLS

-205 PAYQEAAAG
+205 PAYREAAAE
-214 LAKAKLDLART
+214 LAKARLDLART
-225 KIYAP
+225 TIYAP
-230 ANGIA
+230 ANGIV
-235 SQLPKPGQYSLV
+235 SQLPKPGQYSIV

-258 SPWIEANF
+258 TPWVEANF

-274 QPGQRVDISVDSY
+274 QPGQKVDISVDTY
-287 PDARWHGVVQSLSP
+287 PDAHWTGVVESLSP

-329 IKLDEV
+329 IKLEEGADL
-335 TDQPVLRAGLSAIAE
+335 PPLRAGLSATAE
-350 IDTGHKRSL
+350 IDTGHQRTLPGLS
-359 LGWSF
+359 GRG

>member
-1 MNATSPSSQGLVSPS
+1 MTTDSPSSPR
-16 PVAPSPGANRRRT
+16 PKMNRRRT

-40 ALLGIG
+40 VLVGAS
-46 AIYMLGGRYVETD
+46 AIYLHGGRYVETD

-77 VAKVYVV
+77 VAKVFVA
-84 ENEQVKSGQ
+84 ENQQVKAGQ
-93 LMFELDPESFQ
+93 PLFELDPESFR
-104 VAVAK
+104 VAVTK

-142 AYALKEEHRQADLVA
+142 AYALKEERRQADLVA

-225 KIYAP
+225 TIYAP

-258 SPWIEANF
+258 TPWVEANF

-274 QPGQRVDISVDSY
+274 QPGQQVDISVDTY
-287 PDARWHGVVQSLSP
+287 PDARWHGVVESLSP

-309 IPAQNATGNWVKIAQ
+309 IPAQNATGNWVKIVQ
-324 RVAVR
+324 RIPVR
-329 IKLDEV
+329 LEIDDADRE
-335 TDQPVLRAGLSAIAE
+335 DAPVLRSGMSAEVDVDLRDQAQVKK
-350 IDTGHKRSL
+350 TAAAH
-359 LGWSF
+359 

>member
-1 MNATSPSSQGLVSPS
+1 MTTDSPSSRP
-16 PVAPSPGANRRRT
+16 AADRRRT
-29 RLLLLVVVPAL
+29 RVLLLVVVPAL
-40 ALLGIG
+40 ALLGVG
-46 AIYMLGGRYVETD
+46 AVYLQGGRYIETD

-64 ADKVPISTEVLGR
+64 ANKVPISTEVLGR
-77 VAKVYVV
+77 VAKVFVD
-84 ENEQVKSGQ
+84 ENQQVKAGQ
-93 LMFELDPESFQ
+93 PIFELDPESFQ
-104 VAVAK
+104 VAVTK
-109 AEAELAKVRTDL
+109 AEAELAKARTDL

-131 QAEIDVARTRH
+131 QAEIAVARTRN
-142 AYALKEEHRQADLVA
+142 AYALKEERRQADLVA

-185 GLKKIEASLN
+185 GLKKIEASLS

-205 PAYQEAAAG
+205 PAYREAAAV

-225 KIYAP
+225 TIYAP

-235 SQLPKPGQYSLV
+235 SQLPKPGQYMLV

-258 SPWIEANF
+258 SPWVEANF

-274 QPGQRVDISVDSY
+274 QPGQTVDISVDTY
-287 PDARWHGVVQSLSP
+287 PDAHWSGVVESLSP

-329 IKLDEV
+329 IRLQEGA
-335 TDQPVLRAGLSAIAE
+335 DQPLLRAGLSAIAE

-359 LGWSF
+359 LGWSFRG

>member
-1 MNATSPSSQGLVSPS
+1 MTTDSPSSPR
-16 PVAPSPGANRRRT
+16 PKMNRRRT

-40 ALLGIG
+40 VLVGSG
-46 AIYMLGGRYVETD
+46 AIYLHGGRYVETD

-77 VAKVYVV
+77 VAKVFVA
-84 ENEQVKSGQ
+84 ENQQVKAGQ
-93 LMFELDPESFQ
+93 PLFELDPESFR
-104 VAVAK
+104 VAVTK

-142 AYALKEEHRQADLVA
+142 AYALKEERRQADLVA

-225 KIYAP
+225 TIYAP

-258 SPWIEANF
+258 SPWVEANF

-274 QPGQRVDISVDSY
+274 QPGQQVDISVDTY
-287 PDARWHGVVQSLSP
+287 PDARWHGVVESLSP

-329 IKLDEV
+329 IKLEDGADLP
-335 TDQPVLRAGLSAIAE
+335 TLRAGLSATAE
-350 IDTGHKRSL
+350 IDTGHQRTLPGLS
-359 LGWSF
+359 GRG

>member
-1 MNATSPSSQGLVSPS
+1 MTTDSPSSSRP
-16 PVAPSPGANRRRT
+16 AANRRRT

-40 ALLGIG
+40 AL
-46 AIYMLGGRYVETD
+46 
-59 NAYVK
+59 
-64 ADKVPISTEVLGR
+64 VLGR
-77 VAKVYVV
+77 VAKVFV
-84 ENEQVKSGQ
+84 EENQQVRAGQ
-93 LMFELDPESFQ
+93 PLFELDQESFR

-131 QAEIDVARTRH
+131 QAEIAVARTRH
-142 AYALKEEHRQADLVA
+142 AYALKEEHRQADLVTR
-157 KHFTSTANYDD
+157 HFTSTANYDD

-185 GLKKIEASLN
+185 GLKKIEASLS

-205 PAYQEAAAG
+205 PAYQEAAAE
-214 LAKAKLDLART
+214 LAKARLDLART
-225 KIYAP
+225 TIYAP
-230 ANGIA
+230 ANGIV
-235 SQLPKPGQYSLV
+235 SQLPKPGQYNLV

-258 SPWIEANF
+258 TPWVEANF

-274 QPGQRVDISVDSY
+274 QPGQKVDISVDTY
-287 PDARWHGVVQSLSP
+287 PDAHWTGVVESLSP

-329 IKLDEV
+329 IKLDSGADLP
-335 TDQPVLRAGLSAIAE
+335 TLRAGLSATAE
-350 IDTGHKRSL
+350 IDTGHQRTLPGLS
-359 LGWSF
+359 GRG